1 MNNSTNSQTPQ
12 IRPDQFYKNINNIF
26 KDSVN
31 LFRGDI
37 NLPLELVSLKGRNKL
52 DVKVTASYGSNI
64 KNEIHQ
70 SNVSAPTSILGLGWK
85 LPFERIEVEIRGN
98 ASLSDNTYQIYINNS
113 VTELIRTKN
122 EWRRATLSNNSI
134 DTLNKGK
141 IDSAIQS
148 QFIDSGI
155 AIDINASVNTVEK
168 NQEWKIT
175 DSHNQRI
182 FTVNNRDSYL
192 SVLSGGFAFEC
203 FQYDFSKI
211 LYYPEFERWEI
222 VKDDGTSYFY
232 GGITSSQHAIQ
243 WKVRWGNWS
252 GQSALTH
259 AGDKT
264 RLQSR
269 FASAWNLERI
279 ESLWGDTIAFSY
291 NVVEQQVGNNGL
303 SFTKACYLS
312 TITDM
317 FNRTINFNYKEK
329 QYDIHSPSGP
339 REYLSP
345 HWHAPYTQIPD
356 NQPSPYQD
364 KYETRYLDNIVVNN
378 PQGDP
383 LYTVQLGYDISSN
396 FSHYAKNDNLYGDTV
411 KRTLTSIRRTY
422 ATSCSLPDLQLSYWA
437 TGSVNAG
444 ALSRA
449 ITPDGAD
456 ISYRY
461 KQQTLP
467 LCDRQQQ
474 ITSPWP
480 RAAKPRVWFGADY
493 VVSLWL
499 NESTDQIHVTFYT
512 WLGRW
517 HQWTP
522 TQQIIKA
529 AFDIN
534 SVNVVT
540 SADFACLTYS
550 SPQNKKSGVHVYH
563 KDNRK
568 WGEWLETTPISEKT
582 AHLQLAAGDNFFV
595 TCDKDNR
602 KLQRYTWNNF
612 SKLWIIEERSSDLA
626 ANKPNNKP
634 YITATNK
641 YYAILDYAPESG
653 GAHNNTF
660 ALYYQDGNDRWLAG
674 ASTELTFTIGGSNP
688 ENSFGFASSASFVA
702 LTYITQEASL
712 SVDYTIKVLEWDADF
727 SSLKSVDFPC
737 RLPKSHPSKVI
748 TIPFIAKF
756 INNSMI
762 ASGPH
767 LLRYNGTSWLFNKSL
782 NFRDTCS
789 DQDINWYAYGTD
801 YAIAVSNRESAVQA
815 KIIGY
820 DPTTQMTRWDNS
832 ATDLYSKDGPTSA
845 RKIHFFPTAGAD
857 IATMG
862 NRIYQRGS
870 RCNWQ
875 DAVSHY
881 QEVPYE
887 IDSTTMINQG
897 PRFISYLNLAG
908 TAVKDTTV
916 WPFLNQ
922 DLANKDVIVQ
932 RYFTQINAD
941 GQIKTNINGQYPA
954 GLSTFVTYLPLEKS
968 FDNAETLT
976 LNRYLDN
983 TLQGT
988 LVDYCVD
995 TVSINDGYTTSTTA
1009 YVFDIE
1015 TATCDPT
1022 GAVFKYYKS
1031 TYYPGTAT
1039 LAAPLFG
1046 YTENNYF
1053 NGLTRKH
1060 QKVSAADQDDSGLLD
1075 GQLIEQKTFDSTHTL
1090 LVHEQKHIKVF
1101 TTLTVEGMQRD
1112 LFGGYIR
1119 CTTDTSIHDGLL
1131 TTTNYIYDS
1140 QFGKL
1145 VQETFDNV
1153 TRDGVVEMLTKHYG
1167 YAYQAYPWFLFKHVI
1182 DAPFTRFDSVTLP
1195 ANSGKKE
1202 VISGSLQQYVPQLRQ
1217 YPASGSPAPT
1227 VWATSHAYILQQ
1239 AIDDTTPENPHLITG
1254 NPGASWLMVNGIL
1267 HRGFYGAITCSSE
1280 ATEQIESTLWDK
1292 NEILPIA
1299 TFTSKDKNTCDF
1311 VGFEPYEAYPL
1322 NWQLSS
1328 GKGTMADY
1336 LISGDACTGTCSFK
1350 LVAKHALSRTMPL
1363 QQSQTVI
1370 IAGWVKAEKGFLT
1383 NAGNVYLETRSGTD
1397 ERKKVA
1403 IIPTDEA
1410 KWVYWQAVID
1420 YRGEGTSLPLTIA
1433 FTNEKSSTYLQINN
1447 ISITPLTSNMEAKFY
1462 DPIYWDE
1469 TAILGNNADITRYG
1483 YDPLRQKFT
1492 EVGPQE
1498 NSKKGSVSY
1507 ATRSGNNAQP
1517 FVYSKNDPSSSCDI
1531 MAAEGGLYETFM
1543 HGEQTW
1549 DRWLRDVAGAW
1560 QRNNGQLCHTGQ
1572 SVNTISWRPTQQHG
1586 RYAVGVTLSSHAPQN
1601 VAFGIAIG
1609 NRLNAKW
1616 QSSTGWTLELD
1627 GTTHKNSKINGQVPA
1642 TILLIP
1648 VQGAVLLLADGRLVF
1663 AIKTSTPISGEC
1675 IFSAQG
1681 ELQFA
1686 NPVTYRSPQI
1696 SMVYKNANRQEMQY
1710 QVLNDTQCLVKAKC
1724 YDTLGN
1730 CIAETKIAT
1739 FNDTLFGYRPEFV
1752 SGLDSTTGIMSGE
1765 ISKCYPQD
1773 EGYPYSGTR
1782 YEASS
1787 LGRPLKK
1794 GLPGKLFAITGNNSH
1809 TTQIRYAV
1817 TDQKSIAGIPYRPGE
1832 FLVTALTDANGSQ
1845 VLEIKDRRGQTLGKQ
1860 TNADNTI
1867 VDAVQQIFDAAG
1879 NICQILHPNAFLS
1892 GNDAGAFTTHNRYN
1906 FLQQL
1911 TSRTTPDTGETH
1923 YIYDSAGRL
1932 RFSSTPLTVEKGTVL
1947 YKKYDILGRVVEE
1960 GEITRSWGDGT
1971 ELQNIANSDPHYPQ
1985 NNLWETQNS
1994 YDGTGEDVTLR
2005 GRLWKIQKRNAS
2017 GAIVENSYGYDRY
2030 GNTTLSTLSVP
2041 DKATQITT
2049 YTYNNLGNTTRIDYP
2064 AGAPIP
2070 SIIYTYNSMGQNT
2083 AIGTEDDPE
2092 KFARYCYHA
2101 DGSLAGERLNN
2112 TGNRPLVRQL
2122 AYNSPGWV
2130 TEIDNQYADGSPL
2143 LKHTF
2148 SYTSGGYN
2156 GSGYY
2161 NGNIASATSEN
2172 SITPENTFTY
2182 RYQYD
2187 KRSQLIVAQ
2196 HSTHS
2201 DYSLGVGHPL
2211 TFDPNGNILSLQQGT
2226 ALRTYDYLKNSNK
2239 VAAVHHDNAQTQ
2251 YYRYDMFGNVTAS
2264 SHRQI
2269 ARIDYNTLN
2278 NLPLSVSLED
2288 GNSLE
2293 FSYNGI
2299 NQRVIKRHS
2308 NGTQTL
2314 YVHGLSDLPLMESAE
2329 QNTQY
2334 IYGIGGLLVM
2344 VKDHATYY
2352 VLKDLQGSVRAIIAA
2367 DGTVATMLDY
2377 MPFGQLFANSVGT
2390 PDIVHYRYTGQEFD
2404 AELAIYNYRARFYDP
2419 QLGRF
2424 YSCDPRFQY
2433 GGPFVYCYNNPVN
2446 QTDPSGEIAPILV
2459 ILLMGALV
2467 GAVLGGGIAAYT
2479 GIQSGLKG
2487 GALAG
2492 YIFAGAGIGA
2502 VTGALS
2508 AAGGVGAFAAGSA
2521 AAATASTTAGGV
2533 IAGAFAGASVGAVA
2547 GGVIGAAQGVSQH
2560 FVNDAFGV
2568 ANSGTWQQS
2577 MLSGAITGAIGGAV
2591 TGAVAGAGGA
2601 FAHQQSKI
2609 YEKILGTGN
2618 RLSFSPSSLT
2628 DVSNAYS
2635 SFGSLGIVPQS
2646 TYLSRIPIIKTV
2658 QSLTIGKL
2666 TIPAFG
2672 SLTGAIAKQG
2682 VKPFI
2687 PSSGGKNSASS
2698 TSQNQSSSFYGKQ
2711 AYNPSMSGSVGLQSA
2726 LMMNPSSWNNSKA

>member
-1 MNNSTNSQTPQ
+1 MNNSTNSQTPK
-12 IRPDQFYKNINNIF
+12 IRPSQFEKNINNIF

-37 NLPLELVSLKGRNKL
+37 NLPLELVSLQGRNKL
-52 DVKVTASYGSNI
+52 DVKVTASYGSNV

-70 SNVSAPTSILGLGWK
+70 SNASAPTSILGLGWK
-85 LPFERIEVEIRGN
+85 LPFERIEVETRGS
-98 ASLSDNTYQIYINNS
+98 ASSGDNTYQIYINNS
-113 VTELIRTKN
+113 ATELIRTKN
-122 EWRRATLSNNSI
+122 EWQRATLSNNSI
-134 DTLNKGK
+134 PPLNKGE

-155 AIDINASVNTVEK
+155 TIDSHARVNTIEP
-168 NQEWKIT
+168 NQQWEII
-175 DSHNQRI
+175 DSQNQRV
-182 FTVNNRDSYL
+182 FVVKNRDSHL

-232 GGITSSQHAIQ
+232 GGITPNQHAIQ

-269 FASAWNLERI
+269 FASAWNLVQI
-279 ESLWGDTIAFSY
+279 ESLWGDTITFSY
-291 NVVEQQVGNNGL
+291 DVVEQQIGDNGL
-303 SFTKACYLS
+303 SFTKACYLL

-329 QYDIHSPSGP
+329 LYDIHSPAGP

-345 HWHAPYTQIPD
+345 HWNAPYTQIPD

-364 KYETRYLDNIVVNN
+364 RYETRYLDNIVVNN
-378 PQGDP
+378 PQGSL

-422 ATSCSLPDLQLSYWA
+422 ATPCSLPDLQLSYWPA
-437 TGSVNAG
+437 GSVNAG

-456 ISYRY
+456 IAYRY

-474 ITSPWP
+474 ITTPWP
-480 RAAKPRVWFGADY
+480 RTAKPRVWFGADY

-499 NESTDQIHVTFYT
+499 NESTDQIHITFYT

-517 HQWTP
+517 QQWTP
-522 TQQIIKA
+522 TQQVIKA

-534 SVNVVT
+534 SVNVIT
-540 SADFACLTYS
+540 STDFACLTYS
-550 SPQNKKSGVHVYH
+550 SPQNGKSGVHVYH

-568 WGEWLETTPISEKT
+568 WGEWLETAPINAKT
-582 AHLQLAAGDNFFV
+582 AHLQIAAGDNFFV

-602 KLQRYTWNNF
+602 KLLRYTWNSF
-612 SKLWIIEERSSDLA
+612 AKSWIIEERSSDLA

-653 GAHNNTF
+653 GTHHNTF
-660 ALYYQDGNDRWLAG
+660 TLYYQDGGEQWHTG
-674 ASTELTFTIGGSNP
+674 ASTTLTFTIGGTNP
-688 ENSFGFASSASFVA
+688 ANSFGFASSASFIA
-702 LTYITQEASL
+702 LTYITQEVSL
-712 SVDYTIKVLEWDADF
+712 SVDYTIKVLEWDAAF
-727 SSLKSVDFPC
+727 NTINSVDFPC
-737 RLPKSHPSKVI
+737 RLPKSNPSSVI
-748 TIPFIAKF
+748 TIPFIARF

-767 LLRYNGTSWLFNKSL
+767 LLRYNGASWLFNKSL

-815 KIIGY
+815 KLIGY
-820 DPTTQMTRWDNS
+820 DPTTQITRWDNS
-832 ATDLYSKDGPTSA
+832 AIDLYSKDGSTSA

-870 RCNWQ
+870 WCNWQ
-875 DAVSHY
+875 DAVNHY

-916 WPFLNQ
+916 WPLLNQ
-922 DLANKDVIVQ
+922 NLASKDVIVQ
-932 RYFTQINAD
+932 RYFTQIGAD
-941 GQIKTNINGQYPA
+941 GQIKTNINGQYPS

-1009 YVFDIE
+1009 YVFDIA

-1031 TYYPGTAT
+1031 TSYPGTTTPAT
-1039 LAAPLFG
+1039 PLFG

-1053 NGLTRKH
+1053 NGLTRKN
-1060 QKVSAADQDDSGLLD
+1060 QKVSTSDQDDSGLLD
-1075 GQLIEQKTFDSTHTL
+1075 GQLIEQKTFDSSHTL
-1090 LVHEQKHIKVF
+1090 LVHEQKHVEVF
-1101 TTLTVEGMQRD
+1101 TTLTVKGVQRD

-1119 CTTDTSIHDGLL
+1119 CITDTSTSDGLL
-1131 TTTNYIYDS
+1131 TTTGYTYDN

-1153 TRDGVVEMLTKHYG
+1153 TQDGTVETITKDYG
-1167 YAYQAYPWFLFKHVI
+1167 YAYQAYPWFLLKHVI
-1182 DAPFTRFDSVTLP
+1182 DVPFTHFDSVINS
-1195 ANSGKKE
+1195 ANGGKKT
-1202 VISGSLQQYVPQLRQ
+1202 VFSGNLQQYAPQSRQ
-1217 YPASGSPAPT
+1217 FLLSGRPAPT
-1227 VWATSHAYILQQ
+1227 VWAASQAYILQQ
-1239 AIDDTTPENPHLITG
+1239 ASDDTTPESSHLIAA
-1254 NPGASWLMVNGIL
+1254 NPGTSWLKVNSVL
-1267 HRGFYGAITCSSE
+1267 HRRFYGAITSGTD
-1280 ATEQIESTLWDK
+1280 ATKQIESTLWDQ

-1299 TFTSKDKNTCDF
+1299 TFTSEDENTCDF
-1311 VGFEPYEAYPL
+1311 VGFEPYEAYSS

-1328 GKGTMADY
+1328 SKGTMADY
-1336 LISGDACTGTCSFK
+1336 LTSGDACTGTQSFK
-1350 LVAKHALSRTMPL
+1350 LAANSALSRIAPL
-1363 QQSQTVI
+1363 QHSQTVI
-1370 IAGWVKAEKGFLT
+1370 IAGWIKAEKGFLT
-1383 NAGNVYLETRSGTD
+1383 NAGNVYLEMRSGGG
-1397 ERKKVA
+1397 ERKKMA

-1410 KWVYWQAVID
+1410 KWVYWQAVIA
-1420 YRGEGTSLPLTIA
+1420 YQGEGVPLPLTVA
-1433 FTNEKSSTYLQINN
+1433 FTNEKSSAYLLINN

-1469 TAILGNNADITRYG
+1469 TATLGNNADIMRYG
-1483 YDPLRQKFT
+1483 YDALRQKFT

-1507 ATRSGNNAQP
+1507 ATRSWNVAQP
-1517 FVYSKNDPSSSCDI
+1517 FAYPQNDPSSSCDI

-1543 HGEQTW
+1543 NGEQVW
-1549 DRWLRDVAGAW
+1549 EHWQRDIAGAW
-1560 QRNNGQLCHTGQ
+1560 RLNNGQLCHTGQ
-1572 SVNTISWRPTQQHG
+1572 AINTISWRPTQQHDC
-1586 RYAVGVTLSSHAPQN
+1586 YAIGVTLSSYTPQN
-1601 VAFGIAIG
+1601 AAFGITIG
-1609 NRLNAKW
+1609 NCLNAKW

-1627 GTTHKNSKINGQVPA
+1627 GTTHKNSKVNGQVPA
-1642 TILLIP
+1642 TVLLIP
-1648 VQGAVLLLADGRLVF
+1648 VNGAVLLFADGRQVF
-1663 AIKTSTPISGEC
+1663 AIKSPTPLRGEC
-1675 IFSAQG
+1675 VFSAQG

-1696 SMVYKNANRQEMQY
+1696 SMVYKNANRQGMQY
-1710 QVLNDTQCLVKAKC
+1710 QVLNGIQCLVKEKC
-1724 YDTLGN
+1724 YDALGN

-1739 FNDTLFGYRPEFV
+1739 FDNTLFGYRSGFV
-1752 SGLDSTTGIMSGE
+1752 SGLDSATGMMSGE
-1765 ISKCYPQD
+1765 ISTLYPQD

-1794 GLPGKLFAITGNNSH
+1794 GLPGKLFAITGSNSH
-1809 TTQIRYAV
+1809 TTQIRYGV
-1817 TDQKSIAGIPYRPGE
+1817 TDQKSIAGILYRPGE
-1832 FLVTALTDANGSQ
+1832 LLVTALTDANGSQ

-1860 TNADNTI
+1860 TSADNTV
-1867 VDAVQQIFDAAG
+1867 VDAVQQVFDAAG
-1879 NICQILHPNAFLS
+1879 NICQILHPNAFLP

-1911 TSRTTPDTGETH
+1911 ISRTTPDTGETR

-1947 YKKYDILGRVVEE
+1947 YKKYDILGRIIEE
-1960 GEITRSWGDGT
+1960 GEITRSWGDGSQ
-1971 ELQNIANSDPHYPQ
+1971 LQSIANSDPRYPQ

-2017 GAIVENSYGYDRY
+2017 DTIVENSYGYDRY
-2030 GNTTLSTLSVP
+2030 GNTTRTTLSVP
-2041 DKATQITT
+2041 EQAAQTTT

-2064 AGAPIP
+2064 TGAPVP
-2070 SIIYTYNSMGQNT
+2070 TVIYTYNNMGQNT
-2083 AIGTEDDPE
+2083 AIGTESDPG
-2092 KFARYCYHA
+2092 KFAQYRYHA
-2101 DGSLAGERLNN
+2101 DGSLAGEQLNT
-2112 TGNRPLVRQL
+2112 TGSRPLVRRL

-2130 TEIDNQYADGSPL
+2130 TEIDNQYADGSLL

-2172 SITPENTFTY
+2172 SINPENTFTY

-2187 KRSQLIVAQ
+2187 KRGQLIVAQ
-2196 HSTHS
+2196 HSTHD
-2201 DYSLGVGHPL
+2201 DYSLGIGHPL

-2251 YYRYDMFGNVTAS
+2251 HYRYDTFGNVTAS
-2264 SHRQI
+2264 SHRHI
-2269 ARIDYNTLN
+2269 ARIDYNALN
-2278 NLPLSVSLED
+2278 NLPQFVSLEE

-2293 FSYNGI
+2293 FTYNGI

-2314 YVHGLSDLPLMESAE
+2314 YVHGLSDFPLMESGE
-2329 QNTQY
+2329 QDTQY
-2334 IYGIGGLLVM
+2334 IYGIGGLLAM
-2344 VKDHATYY
+2344 VKNHATYY
-2352 VLKDLQGSVRAIIAA
+2352 VLKDLQGSVRAVIAD

-2377 MPFGQLFANSVGT
+2377 MPFGQRFANSVGT
-2390 PDIVHYRYTGQEFD
+2390 PEIAHYRYTGQEFD

-2459 ILLMGALV
+2459 ILLMGALT
-2467 GAVLGGGIAAYT
+2467 GAVIGGGVAAYT

-2502 VTGALS
+2502 VAGALS

-2521 AAATASTTAGGV
+2521 AAAATSTTAGGI
-2533 IAGAFAGASVGAVA
+2533 IAGSFVGAVS

-2577 MLSGAITGAIGGAV
+2577 MLSGAITGAISGAI
-2591 TGAVAGAGGA
+2591 TGAVSGAGGA

-2609 YEKILGTGN
+2609 YDNILGAGN

-2635 SFGSLGIVPQS
+2635 SFGSLGIVPQF
-2646 TYLSRIPIIKTV
+2646 TCLSRIPVIKTL
-2658 QSLTIGKL
+2658 QSLSLGKL

-2687 PSSGGKNSASS
+2687 PTSGGASS
-2698 TSQNQSSSFYGKQ
+2698 SSSTAKSQLPSFYGKQ
-2711 AYNPSMSGSVGLQSA
+2711 AYNPSMSGSVGMQSA
-2726 LMMNPSSWNNSKA
+2726 LIMNPSNWSNNKA

>member
-1 MNNSTNSQTPQ
+1 MNSSTNSQTPQ
-12 IRPDQFYKNINNIF
+12 IRPSQFEKNINNIF

-37 NLPLELVSLKGRNKL
+37 NLPLDLVSLKGRNKL
-52 DVKVTASYGSNI
+52 DVKVTASYGSNV

-70 SNVSAPTSILGLGWK
+70 SNASAPTSILGLGWK
-85 LPFERIEVEIRGN
+85 LPFERIEVETRGN
-98 ASLSDNTYQIYINNS
+98 ASPSDNTYQIYANNS

-122 EWRRATLSNNSI
+122 EWRRATLSNNSV

-148 QFIDSGI
+148 QFIESGI
-155 AIDINASVNTVEK
+155 EIDINAHVSTVNF
-168 NQEWKIT
+168 NQQWQII
-175 DSHNQRI
+175 DSQNQRTFI
-182 FTVNNRDSYL
+182 INRQDDYL
-192 SVLSGGFAFEC
+192 NVLSGGFAFEC

-232 GGITSSQHAIQ
+232 GGITSTQHAIQ
-243 WKVRWGNWS
+243 WKVRWSNWS

-259 AGDKT
+259 SGDKT
-264 RLQSR
+264 LLQSR
-269 FASAWNLERI
+269 FAAAWNLAQI
-279 ESLWGDTIAFSY
+279 ESLWGDTVTFRY
-291 NVVEQQVGNNGL
+291 DVVEQQVGNSGL
-303 SFTKACYLS
+303 SFTKACYLL

-329 QYDIHSPSGP
+329 QYDIHSPASP

-345 HWHAPYTQIPD
+345 HWDAPYTQIPN

-364 KYETRYLDNIVVNN
+364 RYETRYLDQIVVNN
-378 PQGDP
+378 PQGSL
-383 LYTVQLGYDISSN
+383 LYAVQLGYDISSN
-396 FSHYAKNDNLYGDTV
+396 FSHYTKNDNLYGDTV
-411 KRTLTSIRRTY
+411 KRTLTSIQRIY
-422 ATSCSLPDLQLSYWA
+422 ANQSYLPDLQLSYWA
-437 TGSVNAG
+437 AGSVNAG

-456 ISYRY
+456 ITYRY

-467 LCDRQQQ
+467 LCDRQRQ
-474 ITSPWP
+474 ITNPWP
-480 RAAKPRVWFGADY
+480 RTAKPRVWFGADY

-499 NESTDQIHVTFYT
+499 NESTDQIHVTLYT

-517 HQWTP
+517 QQWTP
-522 TQQIIKA
+522 QQQIIKA

-534 SVNVVT
+534 SVNVIT
-540 SADFACLTYS
+540 NADFACLTYS
-550 SPQNKKSGVHVYH
+550 SPQNGKSGVHVYH

-568 WGEWLETTPISEKT
+568 WGEWFEAAPIIEKT
-582 AHLQLAAGDNFFV
+582 AHLQLGAGDNFFV

-602 KLQRYTWNNF
+602 KLVRYTWNNF
-612 SKLWIIEERSSDLA
+612 AKSWDIEERSSDLT

-653 GAHNNTF
+653 GMHRNTF
-660 ALYYQDGNDRWLAG
+660 TLYYQDGDEQWHTG
-674 ASTELTFTIGGSNP
+674 ASTTLTFTIGGANP
-688 ENSFGFASSASFVA
+688 ENSFGFASSASFIA
-702 LTYITQEASL
+702 LTYITQEVSL
-712 SVDYTIKVLEWDADF
+712 SVDYAIKVLEWDAAF
-727 SSLKSVDFPC
+727 STIKSVDFPC
-737 RLPKSHPSKVI
+737 RLPKSNPSKVI
-748 TIPFIAKF
+748 TIPFIARF

-767 LLRYNGTSWLFNKSL
+767 LLRYNGASWLFNKSL

-815 KIIGY
+815 KLIGY
-820 DPTTQMTRWDNS
+820 DPATQITRWDNS

-870 RCNWQ
+870 WRNWQ
-875 DAVSHY
+875 DAVNHY

-908 TAVKDTTV
+908 SAVKDTTV

-922 DLANKDVIVQ
+922 NLANKDVIAQ
-932 RYFTQINAD
+932 RYFTQINTD
-941 GQIKTNINGQYPA
+941 GQIKTNINGQYPS

-1009 YVFDIE
+1009 YIFDIA

-1031 TYYPGTAT
+1031 TYYPGTDTPAI
-1039 LAAPLFG
+1039 PRFG
-1046 YTENNYF
+1046 YTENHYF
-1053 NGLTRKH
+1053 NGLTRKN
-1060 QKVSAADQDDSGLLD
+1060 QKVSVSDQDDSGLLD
-1075 GQLIEQKTFDSTHTL
+1075 GQLIEQKTFDCNNIL
-1090 LVHEQKHIKVF
+1090 LVHEQKHIEVF
-1101 TTLTVEGMQRD
+1101 TTLNVNGVQRD

-1119 CTTDTSIHDGLL
+1119 CTTDTSINDGLQ
-1131 TTTNYIYDS
+1131 TTTSYIYDS

-1145 VQETFDNV
+1145 IEEKFDNV
-1153 TRDGVVEMLTKHYG
+1153 TRDGTVETIAKHYS
-1167 YAYQAYPWFLFKHVI
+1167 YAYQAYPWFLLKHVI
-1182 DAPFTRFDSVTLP
+1182 DVPFTHFDSVTTP
-1195 ANSGKKE
+1195 ASGSKKE
-1202 VISGSLQQYVPQLRQ
+1202 IISGSLQQYLPHSRQ
-1217 YPASGSPAPT
+1217 YPISGHSAPT
-1227 VWATSHAYILQQ
+1227 VWAASTAYILQQ
-1239 AIDDTTPENPHLITG
+1239 APDDTAPENPHLIAS
-1254 NPGASWLMVNGIL
+1254 NPGTSWLKINSIL
-1267 HRGFYGAITCSSE
+1267 HRRFYGAITCASD
-1280 ATEQIESTLWDK
+1280 ATKQVENTLWDK
-1292 NEILPIA
+1292 DEILPIA
-1299 TFTSKDKNTCDF
+1299 TFTSKDDNTCDF
-1311 VGFEPYEAYPL
+1311 VGFEPYETYAL
-1322 NWQLSS
+1322 NWQSS
-1328 GKGTMADY
+1328 TSKGTMADS
-1336 LISGDACTGTCSFK
+1336 LVSGNACTGTTSFK
-1350 LVAKHALSRTMPL
+1350 LVAHSTLFRTTPL
-1363 QQSQTVI
+1363 QHSQTAI
-1370 IAGWVKAEKGFLT
+1370 IAGWIKAEKGFLT
-1383 NAGNVYLETRSGTD
+1383 NAGNVYLETRSGGG
-1397 ERKKVA
+1397 ERKKVV

-1420 YRGEGTSLPLTIA
+1420 YQGDGTPIPLTVA
-1433 FTNEKSSTYLQINN
+1433 FTNEKSSTYLLINN

-1483 YDPLRQKFT
+1483 YDSLRQKFT

-1498 NSKKGSVSY
+1498 NSKRGSVSY
-1507 ATRSGNNAQP
+1507 ATKSWNNAQP
-1517 FVYSKNDPSSSCDI
+1517 FVYPQNDPSSSCDI

-1543 HGEQTW
+1543 DGEQTW
-1549 DRWLRDVAGAW
+1549 DRWLRDGAAAW
-1560 QRNNGQLCHTGQ
+1560 RLNNGQLYHTG
-1572 SVNTISWRPTQQHG
+1572 SAVNTISWRTTQQHD
-1586 RYAVGVTLSSHAPQN
+1586 RYAIGVTLSSSSPQN

-1609 NRLNAKW
+1609 NHLNAKW
-1616 QSSTGWTLELD
+1616 QSSTGWTLELN
-1627 GTTHKNSKINGQVPA
+1627 GTTHKNSKLNGQVPA
-1642 TILLIP
+1642 TVLLIP
-1648 VQGAVLLLADGRLVF
+1648 VNGAVLLLADGRQVF
-1663 AIKTSTPISGEC
+1663 AIKNPIPVSGEC
-1675 IFSAQG
+1675 VFSAQG
-1681 ELQFA
+1681 ELQLA
-1686 NPVTYRSPQI
+1686 NPVTYHSPQI
-1696 SMVYKNANRQEMQY
+1696 SMSYKNANRQDIQS
-1710 QVLNDTQCLVKAKC
+1710 QVLNSTQCLVKEKC
-1724 YDTLGN
+1724 YDALGN

-1739 FNDTLFGYRPEFV
+1739 FDNTLFGYRSGFV
-1752 SGLDSTTGIMSGE
+1752 SGLDSATGVMSGE
-1765 ISKCYPQD
+1765 ISMLYPQD
-1773 EGYPYSGTR
+1773 EGYPYSGTL

-1794 GLPGKLFAITGNNSH
+1794 GLPGKLFAITGNNNH

-1817 TDQKSIAGIPYRPGE
+1817 TDQKSIAGILYRPSE
-1832 FLVTALTDANGSQ
+1832 LLVTALTDANGSQ
-1845 VLEIKDRRGQTLGKQ
+1845 VLDIKDRRGQTLGKQ
-1860 TNADNTI
+1860 TNADNTV
-1867 VDAVQQIFDAAG
+1867 VDAVQQLFDTAG
-1879 NICQILHPNAFLS
+1879 NIQKILHPNAFLA
-1892 GNDAGAFTTHNRYN
+1892 GNDAGAFTTNNRYN

-1911 TSRTTPDTGETH
+1911 ISRTTTDTGETR
-1923 YIYDSAGRL
+1923 YIYDAAGRL

-1947 YKKYDILGRVVEE
+1947 YKKYDILGRIVEE
-1960 GEITRSWGDGT
+1960 GEVPRSWGDGI
-1971 ELQNIANSDPHYPQ
+1971 ELQSIANNDPHYPQ
-1985 NNLWETQNS
+1985 SNLWETQNS

-2005 GRLWKIQKRNAS
+2005 GRLWKTQKRNAS
-2017 GAIVENSYGYDRY
+2017 GTIVENSYRYDCY
-2030 GNTTLSTLSVP
+2030 GNTTHATLSMP
-2041 DKATQITT
+2041 EKAAQTT
-2049 YTYNNLGNTTRIDYP
+2049 AYTYNNLGNTTRIDYP
-2064 AGAPIP
+2064 TGAPVP
-2070 SIIYTYNSMGQNT
+2070 SVIYTYNDMGQNI
-2083 AIGTEDDPE
+2083 AVGTENEPE
-2092 KFARYCYHA
+2092 KFAQYRYHA
-2101 DGSLAGERLNN
+2101 DGSLAGEQLNKA
-2112 TGNRPLVRQL
+2112 GSRPLVRRL
-2122 AYNSPGWV
+2122 AYNSPGWI
-2130 TEIDNQYADGSPL
+2130 TEITNQYADGSPL

-2172 SITPENTFTY
+2172 GINPENTFTY

-2196 HSTHS
+2196 HSSHA
-2201 DYSLGVGHPL
+2201 DYSLGVDHPL
-2211 TFDPNGNILSLQQGT
+2211 TFDPNGNILSLQQGST
-2226 ALRTYDYLKNSNK
+2226 LRTYDYLKNSNK
-2239 VAAVHHDNAQTQ
+2239 VAAVHNDNAPTQ
-2251 YYRYDMFGNVTAS
+2251 HYGYDTFGNVTAS
-2264 SHRQI
+2264 SHRHI
-2269 ARIDYNTLN
+2269 ARIDYNALN
-2278 NLPLSVSLED
+2278 NLPQLVSLED

-2293 FSYNGI
+2293 FTYNGL
-2299 NQRVIKRHS
+2299 NQRVIKRQS

-2314 YVHGLSDLPLMESAE
+2314 YVHGLSDFPLIEAGE
-2329 QNTQY
+2329 NHTQY
-2334 IYGIGGLLVM
+2334 IYGIGGLLAM
-2344 VKDHATYY
+2344 VKNHATYY
-2352 VLKDLQGSVRAIIAA
+2352 VLKDLQGSVRAIIAD

-2390 PDIVHYRYTGQEFD
+2390 PEIAHYRYTGQEFD

-2467 GAVLGGGIAAYT
+2467 GAVIGGGVAAYT

-2502 VTGALS
+2502 VAGALS

-2521 AAATASTTAGGV
+2521 AAAATSTTAGGI
-2533 IAGAFAGASVGAVA
+2533 IAGSFVGAVS

-2577 MLSGAITGAIGGAV
+2577 MLSGAVTGAIGGAI
-2591 TGAVAGAGGA
+2591 TGAVSGAGGA
-2601 FAHQQSKI
+2601 FAYQQSKI
-2609 YEKILGTGN
+2609 YDKIIGAGN

-2635 SFGSLGIVPQS
+2635 SFGSLGVVPQS
-2646 TYLSRIPIIKTV
+2646 TQLSRIPVIKTL
-2658 QSLTIGKL
+2658 QSLTLGKL

-2687 PSSGGKNSASS
+2687 STSSGASS
-2698 TSQNQSSSFYGKQ
+2698 SSSTVKSQLPSFYGQ
-2711 AYNPSMSGSVGLQSA
+2711 QTYNPSMGGSVGMQSA
-2726 LMMNPSSWNNSKA
+2726 LIMNPSNWSNNKA